1 MILKIGILG
10 GGQLAKMSALAAYRL
25 GFQINILEKFKN
37 SPAGQITP
45 NEYIGWV
52 DDKKLLKKFIQNSD
66 VITLEN
72 EFIDSHYLKW
82 IEEQGKKVI
91 PSSLTISLIQDK
103 FIQKSTFGK
112 KKLPV
117 PKFVEITDYTNY
129 ELLSTIFGKKF
140 LIKSRKL
147 GYDGYG
153 NYLVNNPADFT
164 KALAKLKSRHNELM
178 AEEFIELEKELAI
191 MVVRTKKEI
200 RTYPVI
206 ETIQKNHICHTVIAP
221 AQIEEKTKMNI
232 EEIGVNAV
240 KSIKGYGI
248 FGIEFFLDKSGNA
261 FINEIAPR
269 PHNSSHYTIDACVT
283 SQFEN
288 HIRSILNLSLGSTE
302 MIFPFAAMVNLLGKI
317 NKKDHQPGLQKIL
330 RDDKLHLHIYG
341 KNESRKGRKMGHLTI
356 CGDNLNSILKRAI
369 QAEKEIII

>member
-1 MILKIGILG
+1 MTLKIGILG
-10 GGQLAKMSALAAYRL
+10 GGQLAKMSALAAYQL

-37 SPAGQITP
+37 SPAGKITP

-72 EFIDSHYLKW
+72 EFIDSYYLEW
-82 IEEQGKKVI
+82 IEEQGKTVI

-103 FIQKSTFGK
+103 FIQKSTFEK

-117 PKFVEITDYTNY
+117 PKFVELTDNTNY

-153 NYLVNNPADFT
+153 NYLVNNSIDFDKGLT
-164 KALAKLKSRHNELM
+164 KLKSRYSELM
-178 AEEFIELEKELAI
+178 AEEFIEFQKELAI
-191 MVVRTKKEI
+191 MVVRTRKEI
-200 RTYPVI
+200 KTYPVV
-206 ETIQKNHICHTVIAP
+206 ETIQKNHICHIVIAP
-221 AQIEEKTKMNI
+221 AQIEEKTKRDI
-232 EEIGVNAV
+232 EEIGVEAV

-248 FGIEFFLDKSGNA
+248 FGIEFFLDKSGKA
-261 FINEIAPR
+261 LINEIAPR
-269 PHNSSHYTIDACVT
+269 PHNSGHFTINACVT

-288 HIRSILNLSLGSTE
+288 HIRSISNLPLGSTK
-302 MIFPFAAMVNLLGKI
+302 MNFPFAVMINLLGKI
-317 NKKDHQPGLQKIL
+317 DKRNNRPSLKRIL
-330 RDDKLHLHIYG
+330 RFDDLHLHIYG
-341 KNESRKGRKMGHLTI
+341 KEESRKGRKMGHLTI
-356 CGDNLNSILKRAI
+356 CGDNLDLILKRAI